1 MLKLDKNKGVIK
13 KIPKTLAKIKKICII
28 DSVGAQT
35 NRNEF
40 NTPRRYRLET
50 QAVFSYF
57 FINFAKLL
65 DNGK

>member
-1 MLKLDKNKGVIK
+1 MLKLDKNKGDIK

-28 DSVGAQT
+28 YSVGAQT

-50 QAVFSYF
+50 
-57 FINFAKLL
+57 
-65 DNGK
+65 